1 MEPMNTPP
9 TKPEPRWFRRNLRAS
24 SPFRLFC
31 FPHAG
36 GSASMYRNWH
46 DWLAPAIEVV
56 AVELPGRG
64 MHISEPA
71 IDRMDVL
78 VERVLAAMR
87 PLLDRPFALFGHSL
101 GSLVAFELSRQLA
114 ATGGPEPHHLVV
126 SGMGAPHLVSTS
138 TPIHTLPDR
147 EFIEAVRALNGIPPE
162 VFANEGLIECFL
174 DILRTDLRLGET
186 YRCNR
191 IVRLRHPI
199 TAFGGVH
206 DESCPREDLEAWQQH
221 TGARCVVRWLPGD
234 HFFIREYEHLVA
246 AALAALPSVDP
257 DPIANVAAV

>member
-1 MEPMNTPP
+1 MSTP
-9 TKPEPRWFRRNLRAS
+9 TSGAEPRWFRRNNRSS

-36 GSASMYRNWH
+36 GSAAMYRNWH
-46 DWLAPAIEVV
+46 DWLAPSIEVV

-78 VERVLAAMR
+78 VERLLAAMR

-101 GSLVAFELSRQLA
+101 GSLVAFEISRQLA
-114 ATGGPEPHHLVV
+114 AAGGPVPQHLIV
-126 SGMGAPHLVSTS
+126 SGMGAPHVAPASP
-138 TPIHTLPDR
+138 PIHGLPDR
-147 EFIEAVRALNGIPPE
+147 EFIDAVRALNGTPPE
-162 VFANEGLIECFL
+162 VFANEGLVECFL
-174 DILRTDLRLGET
+174 EFLRADFRLGET
-186 YRCNR
+186 YRCDR
-191 IVRLRHPI
+191 IFRLRHPI

-206 DESCPREDLEAWQQH
+206 DESFRREDLEAWQQH

-234 HFFIREYEHLVA
+234 HFFIREHEHLIA
-246 AALAALPSVDP
+246 AALVALASLEPDP
-257 DPIANVAAV
+257 DTTVAVA